1 MEMMVGYIMK
11 DKNMKLY
18 TVGFFL
24 LFCFLFGGDIREEL
38 ERAGKNK
45 GNIQKAM
52 DIVPKSQRAGMEWL
66 IKHMPDHDLKIVSSS
81 FLLDNCELAYN
92 VVKKSSWGREIPD
105 SIFFEYVLPFGSLN
119 ERRDNWRKDFYN
131 RFYSLIKNA
140 SSAYEAV
147 TILNNTMFEMV
158 GVKYSTKRP
167 KADQSPYESMEAGL
181 ASCTGLSILLVDACR
196 SIGVPA
202 RFVGTPMWYNN
213 TGNHSWVE
221 IWDDG
226 WHFTGAAEPTGN
238 DLNKVWFSRQAS
250 RAVEGHP
257 KYGIYAATWGKSELH
272 FPMDWLP
279 DVKIYNAIDVTE
291 NYTKYMDDNLVPIQI
306 RAIDSNGNRKPVAV
320 TVNGGDNFNFE
331 GMSKSE
337 ACDINDHLTLML
349 PKGKSFTIKTEGDE
363 QRINVTKEKLI
374 SLSLLTAGGL
384 D

>member
-1 MEMMVGYIMK
+1 MVGYIMK
-11 DKNMKLY
+11 VKNMKFY
-18 TVGFFL
+18 AASSFL
-24 LFCFLFGGDIREEL
+24 VFCFLFGGDIRKEL
-38 ERAGKNK
+38 DRAGKNR

-52 DIVPKSQRAGMEWL
+52 NTVPEDHRAGMEWL
-66 IKHMPDHDLKIVSSS
+66 IKHMPDHDLKIVSSN

-92 VVKKSSWGREIPD
+92 VIKKSSWGHEIPD

-119 ERRDNWRKDFYN
+119 ERRDNWRRDFYN
-131 RFYSLIKNA
+131 RFNSVIKNA
-140 SSAYEAV
+140 TSAYEAA

-196 SIGVPA
+196 SIGVPVC
-202 RFVGTPMWYNN
+202 FVGTSMWYNN

-238 DLNKVWFSRQAS
+238 DLNKAWFSGQAI

-279 DVKIYNAIDVTE
+279 DVKIYNAVDVTE
-291 NYTKYMDDNLVPIQI
+291 NYTKNVDVNLVPIWI
-306 RAIDSNGNRKPVAV
+306 RAIDSNGNRKSVAV
-320 TVNGGDNFNFE
+320 MVNGDDNFTFE
-331 GMSKSE
+331 GMSKSD

-349 PKGKSFTIKTEGDE
+349 PKVNHS
-363 QRINVTKEKLI
+363 Q
-374 SLSLLTAGGL
+374 
-384 D
+384 